1 MASRS
6 PADEAEQVSYENGW
20 TALSSLMDSGAS
32 WSGRERHCA
41 YLNLGDAGFVDVSAA
56 SGLDFVDDGRAVVAT
71 DWDGDGAVDL
81 WFANR
86 TGPRLRFL
94 HNQGGTGAHFLAL
107 ALEGVDCNRDAIGAR
122 VEVIAG
128 DRRWTR
134 EVRAGDGY
142 LAQSSSLLTFGLGT
156 VEEVQDVIVSWPG
169 GASEHLG
176 ALALDRRWSVVQ
188 GAQAAV
194 ELPRRSALSLP
205 AGSPWPAREP
215 TARVVLRTPLA
226 VAPGLRSEL
235 YPDGVEGRARLVS
248 LWAGWCAPCILELSD
263 FARRSDELAYVG
275 LDVLPVNVEPKED
288 RAAAQALF
296 DERIAP
302 HMADPG
308 FGLVHADQ
316 GIVDALGVLV
326 GSVLRQREETALPVS
341 LLIDRDDL
349 IQVVYLGPVGV
360 DQLLEDAHAYG
371 VNGAGSRPR
380 FSHPGRWF
388 YGMPRNLEA
397 LAAAMAATGRA
408 GEASYYRALL
418 RVQRSGRGGR

>member
-1 MASRS
+1 
-6 PADEAEQVSYENGW
+6 
-20 TALSSLMDSGAS
+20 
-32 WSGRERHCA
+32 
-41 YLNLGDAGFVDVSAA
+41 
-56 SGLDFVDDGRAVVAT
+56 
-71 DWDGDGAVDL
+71 
-81 WFANR
+81 
-86 TGPRLRFL
+86 
-94 HNQGGTGAHFLAL
+94 
-107 ALEGVDCNRDAIGAR
+107 

-142 LAQSSSLLTFGLGT
+142 LAQSSSLLTFGLGS

-194 ELPRRSALSLP
+194 EIPRRAALSLP
-205 AGSPWPAREP
+205 AGSPWPARGP

-226 VAPGLRSEL
+226 VAPGLRTAL
-235 YPDGVEGRARLVS
+235 YADGAEGRARLVN
-248 LWAGWCAPCILELSD
+248 LWAGWCAPCVAELSE

-275 LDVLPVNVEPKED
+275 LDVLPVNVDSGEA

-302 HMADPG
+302 QMADPG